1 VIDAYLHLVVLAL
14 LTVGAPL
21 FAWLELRSYMRKV
34 RQETHERLAAG
45 LTDGVVTDT
54 PLGLVTEGR
63 RGGRRLRLTFGP
75 SAITYEVE
83 VPGWESALSL
93 DAKQARAWV
102 GAGAHVDEARGAVAH
117 LFGVG
122 VQRLE
127 AQDGWLRVSR
137 AGSNYASRLKSVEAV
152 FAALERLAPL
162 FTRAPLTIRVAEVE
176 VKVHAWQVGQQASCP
191 FCRDALGSVPDDLA
205 ACDACH
211 TAHHREC
218 LTEAGGCT
226 VFGCS
231 GGAPRD
237 RARVAS

>member
-1 VIDAYLHLVVLAL
+1 MIDAYLHLLVLAL

-21 FAWLELRSYMRKV
+21 FAWLELRRYMRKV
-34 RQETHERLAAG
+34 RQETHERLAAS
-45 LTDGVVTDT
+45 LTDGAVSDT

-75 SAITYEVE
+75 ADAITYEVE

-102 GAGAHVDEARGAVAH
+102 GAGAHVDEGRGAVAH

-137 AGSNYASRLKSVEAV
+137 AGSIYASRLKSVEAV

-162 FTRAPLTIRVAEVE
+162 FTRAPLTIRVAQAEVN
-176 VKVHAWQVGQQASCP
+176 VHAWQVGEQTVCP
-191 FCRDALGSVPDDLA
+191 YCRDTLGTDDLI

-231 GGAPRD
+231 GGASRD
-237 RARVAS
+237 RARVSS